1 MKKVSKNN
9 LKPLNENSIRP
20 KDLMDGQKKAM
31 NTDIEW
37 LKSRSVDF
45 IDIDCPACGSNNSKF
60 LYKKY
65 YLSHL
70 LCKSCLTQYV
80 SPRPTKVLLEDFYK
94 NSQNYAYWAKYIF
107 SASAD
112 VRKEKIF
119 KPRASFLI
127 NCLKKKKINGKLLE
141 IGAAYGYFC
150 EEIKKFKYF
159 DKVIG
164 IEPTPDLANIL
175 RSKKID
181 VIESSYEESKF
192 NFKFAAI
199 VNFEVIEHLYNPKEF
214 LEWCFKNLNP
224 GGCLYLTC
232 PNIEGFETTVLGKN
246 SDTVDHEHLNLFNT
260 KSIKT
265 LAETVG
271 FEKVVVSTPGVL
283 DFDIVKQ
290 AYLSKKISKNELGS
304 FLLNLIESESSDAEK
319 QFQKYLIKSKNS
331 THMMLLAYKPML

>member
-1 MKKVSKNN
+1 MKKLSKYN
-9 LKPLNENSIRP
+9 LKPLTENSIRP
-20 KDLMDGQKKAM
+20 KNLMEDQKKAM
-31 NTDIEW
+31 NADIEW
-37 LKSRSVDF
+37 LKNRSMDF
-45 IDIDCPACGSNNSKF
+45 IDVECPSCARSNSKP

-70 LCKSCLTQYV
+70 LCKNCLTQYV
-80 SPRPTKVLLEDFYK
+80 SPRPTKALLEDFYK
-94 NSQNYAYWAKYIF
+94 NSLNYAYWAKYIF

-119 KPRASFLI
+119 KPRAQFLI

-150 EEIKKFKYF
+150 EEIQKFKYF

-164 IEPTPDLANIL
+164 IEPTPDLAKIL

-181 VIESSYEESKF
+181 VIESSYEEAKL
-192 NFKFAAI
+192 NFKFDAI
-199 VNFEVIEHLYNPKEF
+199 VNFEVIEHLFNPKEF
-214 LEWCFKNLNP
+214 LQWCFNNLNP

-232 PNIEGFETTVLGKN
+232 PNIGGFETIVLGKE

-260 KSIKT
+260 TSIKT
-265 LAETVG
+265 TVEGIG

-290 AYLSKKISKNELGS
+290 AYLSKKINKNILGP
-304 FLLNLIESESSDAEK
+304 FLLSLIESESLDAEK
-319 QFQKYLIKSKNS
+319 KFQQYLIKSNNS
-331 THMMLLAYKPML
+331 SHMMLVAYKPVL